1 MKRHGKLGCVSRNSN
16 HDHSDGTIDVTPG
29 ACRPL
34 SSVAAARTFVMDI
47 VRMSPRQVNPE
58 RGIGRRASVLVLGL
72 GLSLVLIGSQLPTR
86 VQAYF
91 DETTASSPTVQP
103 SPEGLSS
110 GQAEQDQAD
119 AELKKSL
126 YFHAPFDGGYDAKL
140 AKHDRRLYTAPDLK
154 RTESELGQGR
164 SDVDLLVADGRHG
177 DAVRFR
183 GKNRKV
189 LFYPGQNMDFK
200 RQDWSGTVSV
210 WLRLTP
216 DEDLQTGYADPL
228 QITDKAWNDAS
239 FFIDF
244 DIDSPRTFRLGVFS
258 EYKHWNPQDV
268 AWDAWPV
275 KDRPMIAVSKPAM
288 TRDRWTHVAW
298 TFSGINAADD
308 TPSVCRLYIDGQ
320 QQGELKAPIH
330 FEWNLDRTAI
340 MLGLDY
346 IGDLDE
352 LMLFDRALT
361 AKEVGRLQTF
371 FNE

>member
-1 MKRHGKLGCVSRNSN
+1 MIETGSKIRHLGLLGKIALCQHHVLGHGLARE
-16 HDHSDGTIDVTPG
+16 GTVGSGRVQPPRECERHPPNTRHPRWMLKALVT
-29 ACRPL
+29 
-34 SSVAAARTFVMDI
+34 AAASI
-47 VRMSPRQVNPE
+47 VGAFMMGWDDRPPMSSQASASDAAG
-58 RGIGRRASVLVLGL
+58 RG
-72 GLSLVLIGSQLPTR
+72 
-86 VQAYF
+86 
-91 DETTASSPTVQP
+91 
-103 SPEGLSS
+103 SS
-110 GQAEQDQAD
+110 GATVGSSGDHRSNDLESLRA
-119 AELKKSL
+119 SL
-126 YFHAPFDGGYDAKL
+126 YFHAPFDQSFDARL
-140 AKHDRRLYTAPDLK
+140 ATHDRRLYTAPDLK
-154 RTESELGQGR
+154 RTESEAGQGR
-164 SDVDLLVADGRHG
+164 ADVALLAGDGRHG

-183 GKNRKV
+183 GKSRKV
-189 LFYPGQNMDFK
+189 LYYLGQNLKFK
-200 RQDWSGTVSV
+200 PQDWSGTVSL

-258 EYKHWNPQDV
+258 EYAHWNPQNI

-275 KDRPMIAVSKPAM
+275 KDRPMIAVAKPTM

-298 TFSGINAADD
+298 TFSGINSADD
-308 TPSVCRLYIDGQ
+308 SPSVCRLYIDGQ
-320 QQGELKAPIH
+320 MQGELKRPIR
-330 FEWNLDRTAI
+330 FNWNLDRTAI

-361 AKEVGRLQTF
+361 AEEIGRLQTF